1 MAQTHTHGAPRNRR
15 DAAHAFTLV
24 ELLVVIGIIAL
35 LIGIL
40 MPALSKARKAA
51 NTVKCSANLR
61 SIVQAM
67 QIYASQN
74 KGSIMGSAWTTGRQ
88 YYVDPGVIPL
98 KTNPDIDDSANCGSN
113 IQIFDWATPAARIMG
128 VRVDEGS
135 SLQSKVNRYDLARNY
150 GSFRCPENE
159 LLATIFAPSAA
170 ATLPNA
176 TGVMVSYNTAMGFM
190 LTRNNPGS
198 SNTTGATGPVGRT
211 IGRPSGSS
219 AQNPPPNY
227 GVKLSQV
234 GNGSQ
239 KIYIADGARF
249 SSATAPPD
257 ADISAWGGN
266 GGAFSDQGVPFKFT
280 NSWNRAFAPGNGG
293 GTGRDPRL
301 FAFRHG
307 GKGLGGTADTY
318 KANFA
323 FFDGH
328 VETLGDLQASDP
340 RMWWPKGTE
349 LAVDSSQIWPDAL
362 QKYFNGQ
369 TYSTGNLF
377 IVP

>member
-1 MAQTHTHGAPRNRR
+1 MAQTHTLTLGAPRNRR
-15 DAAHAFTLV
+15 DAAAAFTLV

-40 MPALSKARKAA
+40 MPALSRARKAA

-88 YYVDPGVIPL
+88 YYVDPGASPL
-98 KTNPDIDDSANCGSN
+98 KANPDIDDSVNCGGN

-128 VRVDEGS
+128 V
-135 SLQSKVNRYDLARNY
+135 KVNEDVNAAAKLDKFDVARNY
-150 GSFRCPENE
+150 GAFRCPENE
-159 LLATIFAPSAA
+159 MLATIFGQPTAPA
-170 ATLPNA
+170 
-176 TGVMVSYNTAMGFM
+176 GYMISYNTAMGFL
-190 LTRNNPGS
+190 LTRNN
-198 SNTTGATGPVGRT
+198 TGANNTASVVGPVGRT
-211 IGRPSGSS
+211 IGRSGSS

-249 SSATAPPD
+249 TSPTAGPD
-257 ADISAWGGN
+257 SDISAWGGN
-266 GGAFSDQGVPFKFT
+266 GGSFADQGPSFKFT

-293 GTGRDPRL
+293 GTGKDARI

-307 GKGLGGTADTY
+307 ANGVGGRADTY
-318 KANFA
+318 RGNFA

-328 VETLGDLQASDP
+328 VETLGDLQASDV
-340 RMWWPKGTE
+340 RMWFPKGTE
-349 LAVDSSQIWPDAL
+349 LAIDSSQLWPDTL
-362 QKYFNGQ
+362 TKYFGQ
-369 TYSTGNLF
+369 NTYSTGNFF